1 MKPFVKWAGGKTQ
14 LLGEIN
20 QYLPK
25 NFDRLVEPFVGGGAL
40 FLNLEHDKVWIN
52 DLNKELINLYQQ
64 VKRNP
69 KKLMKTVNAFKD
81 EYQLNPKDY
90 YYRLRNHDRDEVLY
104 ANLSPVFRASRVLFL
119 NKTNFNGLYRV
130 NSQNLF
136 NTPWGQKHKI
146 PEIYNPQ
153 ELFKISSYLKQI
165 KITSTNYYSM
175 LEGINRGDF
184 VYLDPP
190 YDKLNKNTFTSYT
203 IPDFGEAEQRKLK
216 EFCDH
221 LNDRGIKFL
230 QSNHNTPL
238 IQELYQNYKIVI
250 VNAKRNINANGEKR
264 NGVEEVLI
272 MNYGE

>member
-40 FLNLEHDKVWIN
+40 FLSLEHDKVWIN

-64 VKRNP
+64 VRINP
-69 KKLMKTVNAFKD
+69 KKLMKTVESFKD
-81 EYQLNPKDY
+81 EYHIDPKGY
-90 YYRLRNHDRDEVLY
+90 YYELRNYDRRESLY
-104 ANLSPVFRASRVLFL
+104 ADLSPTFKASRTLFL

-130 NSQNLF
+130 NSQERF
-136 NTPWGQKHKI
+136 NTPWGQKHKV
-146 PEIYNPQ
+146 PEIYNQ
-153 ELFKISSYLKQI
+153 EELLKISSYLKQV
-165 KITSTNYYSM
+165 KITSTNYYRM
-175 LEGINRGDF
+175 LKDLNQGDF

-203 IPDFGEAEQRKLK
+203 IPAFDETEQRKLK
-216 EFCDH
+216 EFCNQ
-221 LNDRGIKFL
+221 LNTRGIKFL

-238 IQELYQNYKIVI
+238 IRELYQDYKIVV
-250 VNAKRNINANGEKR
+250 VNAKRNINANGQKR
-264 NGVEEVLI
+264 GVVEEVLI
-272 MNYGE
+272 MNYD